1 MSEILLYSD
10 ENSSTEVAR
19 TDLCPISVIVP
30 CYNEGGTI
38 AALAKKFQEFD
49 AKFQGKFNTR
59 IILVDDGSSDSTHS
73 ELLEYFGGR
82 QGFLIIRHSENR
94 GIAAAIMTG
103 IKAAETEIVVS
114 IDSDCTYDPL
124 NIDRL
129 IEKFDDSTAMVTASP
144 YHPQGRVI
152 GVPKWRLW
160 LSQQAS
166 RKYRK
171 AIGAPLHTF
180 TSCFRAY
187 RRSFFKDMELQDGG
201 FVGIAEML
209 WLTIRR
215 GGTVVEVPA
224 ELSTRK
230 LGFSKLRTIPVI
242 RKHLTLLRRIART
255 PTAHSPSQRSEGEA
269 VASNTN

>member
-1 MSEILLYSD
+1 
-10 ENSSTEVAR
+10 
-19 TDLCPISVIVP
+19 VIVP
-30 CYNEGGTI
+30 CFNEGGTI
-38 AALAKKFQEFD
+38 AALSQKLMEFN
-49 AKFQGKFNTR
+49 AKFFGRFDSR
-59 IILVDDGSSDSTHS
+59 FILVDDGSSDSTHR
-73 ELLEYFGGR
+73 ELLEHFGGR
-82 QGFLIIRHSENR
+82 QGFLIIRHGENR

-103 IKAAETEIVVS
+103 MRAAETEIVVS

-124 NIDRL
+124 QIDRL
-129 IEKFDDSTAMVTASP
+129 LEKFDEQTAMVTASP
-144 YHPQGRVI
+144 YHPRGRVI

-160 LSQQAS
+160 LSRQAS

-187 RRSFFKDMELQDGG
+187 RRSFFHDMELHDGG

-215 GGTVVEVPA
+215 GGVVVEVPA

-242 RKHLTLLRRIART
+242 RKHLTLLRRIQRT
-255 PTAHSPSQRSEGEA
+255 PTAQTQSLPSERTT
-269 VASNTN
+269 VPSNVT